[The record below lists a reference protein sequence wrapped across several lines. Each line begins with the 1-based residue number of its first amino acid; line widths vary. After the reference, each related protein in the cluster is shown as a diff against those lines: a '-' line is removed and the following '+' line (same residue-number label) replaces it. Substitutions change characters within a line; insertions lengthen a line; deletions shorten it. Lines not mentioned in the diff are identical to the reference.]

1 MRGAMSMGL
10 SGLRRAFI
18 VLPIAWTGA
27 WLAYY
32 AYTDTLRRS
41 HIRERNKLLAATV
54 GDHVDYS
61 KPATEAEKEALKRR
75 FASLKFAGRYWNP
88 YVEWR
93 EQGAWEWALW
103 KMIFSTCTLK
113 IFHNGGVP
121 PERPIPDLPIERP
134 NFSLLFG
141 PGVPGASGTSTP
153 TTSSQAAAE
162 KGIQSRQPAP
172 HGPEG
177 VLHPKGETAAVR
189 TQVGGEDVDVTDKL
203 TMTWV
208 NTPCF
213 GNPAHTVQLGQST
226 SYVTL
231 DSLAILTDPALSDR
245 TIPSRLAPQRLRP
258 APCTL
263 DELRRVDVVLVS
275 HNHYDHLDPEAVKEL
290 GDSCEWVVPIGVG
303 DYLRTLGV
311 TRVKELDW
319 WEETKHVL
327 RRPGQKDRSYTITAV
342 PLMHW
347 SARSPMDTNA
357 TLWSAFHVKSDG
369 DKPRSFIHLGDT
381 GYSPTLFH
389 AVGRVLGEVDLAAI
403 PIGSYEP
410 RWHLH
415 LQHTDPEGAVR
426 MAMQMNAKRSVGVH
440 WGTWLM
446 SDEAYNQPP
455 IDLEIAR
462 KKLQVSEDS
471 FHVLPVG
478 KTMIVE

>member
-1 MRGAMSMGL
+1 MRGAMSVGL
-10 SGLRRAFI
+10 SGLRRAVI

-54 GDHVDYS
+54 GEHVDYS
-61 KPATEAEKEALKRR
+61 KPATETEKEALKRR

-103 KMIFSTCTLK
+103 KMVISTVTLK
-113 IFHNGGVP
+113 IFHYGGVP

-141 PGVPGASGTSTP
+141 PGVSGASGTSTP
-153 TTSSQAAAE
+153 ISASQAAAE
-162 KGIQSRQPAP
+162 KGDNA
-172 HGPEG
+172 
-177 VLHPKGETAAVR
+177 VVR

-203 TMTWV
+203 TMTW
-208 NTPCF
+208 
-213 GNPAHTVQLGQST
+213 LGQST

-415 LQHTDPEGAVR
+415 LQHTDPRE
-426 MAMQMNAKRSVGVH
+426 H
-440 WGTWLM
+440 
-446 SDEAYNQPP
+446 DEAYYQPP
-455 IDLEIAR
+455 VDLDIAR
-462 KKLQVSEDS
+462 KKLQVSEEA
-471 FHVLPVG
+471 FQVLPVG
-478 KTMIVE
+478 KTMVVE